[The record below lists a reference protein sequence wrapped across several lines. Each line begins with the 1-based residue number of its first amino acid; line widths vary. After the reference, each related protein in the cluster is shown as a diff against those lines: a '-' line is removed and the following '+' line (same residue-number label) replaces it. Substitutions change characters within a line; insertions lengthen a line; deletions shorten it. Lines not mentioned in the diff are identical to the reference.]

1 MKIILYLKIAE
12 ISYSLNSSVTTFSL
26 LNKENEIINKDDV
39 QKYYYVIDQFEIPTQ
54 YLLLYSSRTT
64 YKILKQN
71 LTNSDYDWIL
81 KKEIK
86 EVIGDYNAIQI
97 TNYCLTII
105 KTRKRFILENMT
117 DFFKCVEIF
126 YYSLKRRII
135 PFCWNSKIRFR
146 QI

>member
-1 MKIILYLKIAE
+1 M
-12 ISYSLNSSVTTFSL
+12 
-26 LNKENEIINKDDV
+26 
-39 QKYYYVIDQFEIPTQ
+39 IPTQ

-86 EVIGDYNAIQI
+86 EVIGDYKAIQI

-105 KTRKRFILENMT
+105 KTRKRFIIENMT
-117 DFFKCVEIF
+117 DFLKCVEIF
-126 YYSLKRRII
+126 YYSLKIRII
-135 PFCWNSKIRFR
+135 PFCWNTR
-146 QI
+146 QNDFNLIFWIPVIQGKKRYQIIM

>member
-54 YLLLYSSRTT
+54 NFLLYSSRPT
-64 YKILKQN
+64 YKVQKQN
-71 LTNSDYDWIL
+71 LTNSDCDWIL

-86 EVIGDYNAIQI
+86 
-97 TNYCLTII
+97 
-105 KTRKRFILENMT
+105 
-117 DFFKCVEIF
+117 
-126 YYSLKRRII
+126 
-135 PFCWNSKIRFR
+135 
-146 QI
+146 